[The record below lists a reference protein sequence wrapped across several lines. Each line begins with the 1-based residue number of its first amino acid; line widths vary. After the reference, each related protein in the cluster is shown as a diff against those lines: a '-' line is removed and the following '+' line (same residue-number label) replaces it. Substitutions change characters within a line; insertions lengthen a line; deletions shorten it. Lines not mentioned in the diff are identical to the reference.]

1 MKTNQA
7 TAIVIGLV
15 IVVAAIVI
23 WRVSAKPSDQLT
35 LTDTATSGSPTVSTT
50 TGSSKSSS
58 TPPKS
63 SSASNTGKKP
73 PFSTFITS
81 GGSLFCRINSYN
93 YNTNTKG
100 TVYVDGGKIRAN
112 MTLDYQGT
120 KINASVIV
128 RDGYSYVWSGL
139 SPSGFKV
146 ATNATKGN
154 TTLEGKAY
162 SWNADLVGDYDC
174 QAWTSVD
181 QSVFAVPSNIQF
193 QEIK

>member
-7 TAIVIGLV
+7 IAIVIGLV
-15 IVVAAIVI
+15 VVVAAIVI
-23 WRVSAKPSDQLT
+23 WRISAKPAIQPVPEN
-35 LTDTATSGSPTVSTT
+35 TATTGSATTSTT
-50 TGSSKSSS
+50 AGSSKSSS
-58 TPPKS
+58 TKS
-63 SSASNTGKKP
+63 SATTGSKKT

-81 GGSLFCRINSYN
+81 GGSFFCRINSYN

-100 TVYVDGGKIRAN
+100 TVYVDGGRLRAN

-120 KINASVIV
+120 KINASVV
-128 RDGYSYVWSGL
+128 VKDGYSYVWSGFT
-139 SPSGFKV
+139 PSGFKI
-146 ATNATKGN
+146 ATNAPKGN

-174 QAWTSVD
+174 QIWTSVD
-181 QSVFAVPSNIQF
+181 SSVFTVPSNIQF